1 MGCGGSRTDAL
12 EPRYPETW
20 TKDTE
25 STWLTAT
32 DADIPVS
39 SIQSICSEG
48 SEAGI
53 TSQRAAS
60 PLFEDSL
67 PVPAEAYLQLCSA
80 VSEASLDVTVSPSAG
95 TTVQRTSVLHT
106 EEITKWQDNRMST
119 KQVTL
124 TVMQSIHQVD
134 ENRKVKKILTTYEI
148 MKPVATQ
155 NT

>member
-60 PLFEDSL
+60 PGEKNGQLISRQEQTNDPYTSEQNSTKSDPCRAIRRVSL
-67 PVPAEAYLQLCSA
+67 PRRQYNMRGKCDAFC
-80 VSEASLDVTVSPSAG
+80 
-95 TTVQRTSVLHT
+95 
-106 EEITKWQDNRMST
+106 
-119 KQVTL
+119 
-124 TVMQSIHQVD
+124 
-134 ENRKVKKILTTYEI
+134 
-148 MKPVATQ
+148 
-155 NT
+155 